1 MTERPNN
8 LFNFIGSYTDFCFQT
23 NLTKGLF
30 VIYFY
35 ASWSPDCLKVGEK
48 LIELARENPKVTFY
62 SIDVDQSKDIVNLFS
77 INSFPTIKILNKTR
91 LGVDDAFT
99 FIGADQH
106 IQVII
111 QDKIKDLMT
120 NYHY

>member
-91 LGVDDAFT
+91 LGIDDAFT

-111 QDKIKDLMT
+111 QDKIKDLDRKSVV
-120 NYHY
+120 